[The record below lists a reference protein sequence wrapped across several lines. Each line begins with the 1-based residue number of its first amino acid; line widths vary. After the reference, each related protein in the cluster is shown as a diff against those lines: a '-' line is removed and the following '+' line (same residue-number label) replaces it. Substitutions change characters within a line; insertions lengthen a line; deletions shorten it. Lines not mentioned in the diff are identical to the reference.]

1 MKILSIHLK
10 NFRVFR
16 DTFFEFSADQD
27 KNVTLIIADNGS
39 GKTTLSQSFIWCLY
53 GKKDEK
59 FTLEGNYC
67 SSDTVNETPIGQKF
81 DTSVTVKLENNGIT
95 YTFKRTETFVVK
107 RDLNDKNQKKAT
119 PNQADDK
126 ISCVIHEPGKESKVE
141 TISHNVTEIISRIL
155 PDRLAS
161 FVFFNG
167 EQLNIFAQKIHSSQ
181 SSKFIKDAVS
191 TLLGTK
197 AWDNSIRHMTG
208 KGSTGNVKSVKKT
221 FLTEIAERSQTSS
234 NKDLRSIID
243 RCEQLREKLDA
254 EKLSLDDELTTIK
267 EKIDSISKNL
277 ESYKDSEKLEKERKS
292 LSDRAK
298 NCEDEINRLNTEI
311 RNTFKNNFFR
321 FVADGLIGRLLKN
334 LEEYKKINADESP
347 NVPADVIKHILQHHK
362 CICGTEINEQSP
374 EYERLK
380 SLLSAAPSVSTDKA
394 VNTIFNAVYAE
405 YNRATDESEIHQR
418 VGTMLC
424 DISKEQTKIDEY
436 HTQIQAISNQLLEGD
451 ESSSIV
457 KNLEAQKISLSS
469 RMSQILSRQGEITS
483 EYKANESAYKSA
495 ASQLQTVTQA
505 SKQIEFYQRCSLYVD
520 EVIKMLEDSSASV
533 KQKIREDLDAEVKS
547 VFKSIG
553 WDSITTHID
562 EDFSFTYAAQ
572 DGLQHQLSEGQSIV
586 SAISCIAGIIRTGK
600 NIVNSDPNQKET
612 VNNIPMFMDAPL
624 SKLDNK
630 RIEKFSINIPQ
641 FVDQLVIVIKDTDG
655 NQAYKALKSKIGK
668 KLRMQ
673 NIAGS
678 ATQTEILEW
687 DE

>member
-16 DTFFEFSADQD
+16 DTFFEFSTDQD
-27 KNVTLIIADNGS
+27 KNVTLIIAENGS
-39 GKTTLSQSFIWCLY
+39 GKTTLSQAFIWCLY
-53 GKKDEK
+53 GKKDKK
-59 FTLEGNYC
+59 FKLTNAYC

-81 DTSVTVKLENNGIT
+81 ETSVTVKLENNGII
-95 YTFKRTETFVVK
+95 YTITRTEPYVVA
-107 RDLNDKNQKKAT
+107 RDRYDKNKKVGT
-119 PNQADDK
+119 PTQAEDK
-126 ISCVIHEPGKESKVE
+126 VSCVIHEPGKESKVD
-141 TISHNVTEIISRIL
+141 TISHNVKEIILRIL

-167 EQLNIFAQKIHSSQ
+167 EQINEFAQNIQSSQ
-181 SSKFIKDAVS
+181 SSIFIKEAVS
-191 TLLGTK
+191 ILLGTK

-208 KGSTGNVKSVKKT
+208 KGSTGNLKSVKKT

-234 NKDLRSIID
+234 NKDLQSIID

-254 EKLSLDDELTTIK
+254 EKLSLENEKETIK
-267 EKIDSISKNL
+267 SKLKEISDNL
-277 ESYKDSEKLEKERKS
+277 ESYKGSEKLEKERKV
-292 LSDRAK
+292 LSKQAESCQ
-298 NCEDEINRLNTEI
+298 NEIDRLNTEI

-334 LEEYKKINADESP
+334 LEEYKKLNVNETP
-347 NVPADVIKHILQHHK
+347 NVPADVINHILQHHK

-380 SLLSAAPSVSTDKA
+380 SLLSAAPSVSPDNA
-394 VNTIFNAVYAE
+394 LNTIFNAVYAE

-451 ESSSIV
+451 ESSSII
-457 KNLEAQKISLSS
+457 KSLESQTISLNS
-469 RMSQILSRQGEITS
+469 RLSQIEGRKGEIRVES
-483 EYKANESAYKSA
+483 KANESAYKSA

-505 SKQIEFYQRCSLYVD
+505 TKQIEFYQRCSLYVD

-547 VFKSIG
+547 VFKLIG
-553 WDSITTHID
+553 WDNITTHID
-562 EDFSFTYAAQ
+562 ENFSFTSTAQ
-572 DGLQHQLSEGQSIV
+572 DGLQHQLSEAQSLV
-586 SAISCIAGIIRTGK
+586 SAISCIAGILRTGK
-600 NIVNSDPNQKET
+600 NIVNSDPNQKEL
-612 VNNIPMFMDAPL
+612 VSNIPLFMDAPL
-624 SKLDNK
+624 SNLDIE
-630 RIEKFSINIPQ
+630 RIRKFSIYIPQ
-641 FVDQLVIVIKDTDG
+641 FVDQLVILSKDTDG
-655 NQAYKALKSKIGK
+655 NHAYKALQSKIGK
-668 KLRMQ
+668 KLRMK